1 MKNILPS
8 PFTSLPGAATK
19 ILLGFFL
26 AAGTTTLV
34 HAQAEIAS
42 GTISGNGAGP
52 YVYSLT
58 FSDGAG
64 AGSPIGSIWYAW
76 VPGLFFFYPALPPA
90 FRPQP
95 AGPPALLIVE
105 VNLPFNMWPVRQLL
119 TSRPVNRFRGLDMM
133 LRFRPRSWRQPPI
146 PANLSLI
153 RPGSFLTVETPSPFR
168 PYQSHPRTRCFC
180 RA

>member
-76 VPGLFFFYPALPPA
+76 VPGLFFFTQRSHQR
-90 FRPQP
+90 F
-95 AGPPALLIVE
+95 GPNRLD
-105 VNLPFNMWPVRQLL
+105 RQ
-119 TSRPVNRFRGLDMM
+119 
-133 LRFRPRSWRQPPI
+133 
-146 PANLSLI
+146 
-153 RPGSFLTVETPSPFR
+153 
-168 PYQSHPRTRCFC
+168 HC
-180 RA
+180 